1 MLGSLTLL
9 STPHGTLGTF
19 LPSVETLKLKELS
32 TPHGTLGTSYPG
44 KDKKPHGQKIN
55 FQLHT
60 VH

>member
-1 MLGSLTLL
+1 LRHTKLLAPLDYLL

-19 LPSVETLKLKELS
+19 SVFVI
-32 TPHGTLGTSYPG
+32 TSSMP
-44 KDKKPHGQKIN
+44 N

>member
-1 MLGSLTLL
+1 MQNFVELKL

-19 LPSVETLKLKELS
+19 RIEKELPTI
-32 TPHGTLGTSYPG
+32 TP
-44 KDKKPHGQKIN
+44 N